1 MCNCGKKRHVIGS
14 QDGGR
19 AVENPPVPAPAPA
32 VRRVSPIK
40 PTPAPTVRAP
50 PTRVVEPVRPTPVVR
65 APPPVRVV
73 EPVRVARPAARQVPV
88 VRSTLRR
95 AERIIDPVIW
105 GPPLW
110 RILHS
115 LAEVAETNTAWPTL
129 LNALRT
135 GLPCPDCSSHYNAW
149 IDSHAVGTGTGIK
162 AWLLALHNDVN
173 RRKGVAEWT
182 PEMVTA
188 AAGRVRRMDLEAQL
202 RRIRNKVGDAAC
214 QILTSMIGGL
224 SV

>member
-1 MCNCGKKRHVIGS
+1 MCNCGKKRHAVGS

-19 AVENPPVPAPAPA
+19 AVENPPVAIAVPV
-32 VRRVSPIK
+32 VRRVSPVK
-40 PTPAPTVRAP
+40 PTPVP
-50 PTRVVEPVRPTPVVR
+50 RVVEPVRPTPPPTVR
-65 APPPVRVV
+65 APSTARVV
-73 EPVRVARPAARQVPV
+73 EPVRAARPAARQVPT

-95 AERIIDPVIW
+95 PERIIDPAIW

-115 LAEVAETNTAWPTL
+115 LAEVAETNTAWAAL

-135 GLPCPDCSSHYNAW
+135 ALPCPDCSSHYNAW
-149 IDSHAVGTGTGIK
+149 IDSHTVGSGVSIK

-182 PEMVTA
+182 PEMLTA
-188 AAGRVRRMDLEAQL
+188 ATGRVRRMDLEAQL
-202 RRIRNKVGDAAC
+202 RRIRNKVGDVAC

-224 SV
+224 SM